1 MNRRAATSRLRA
13 LAGDTLVIGLV
24 ALAISAVALLVAFQ
38 AQNGLPFQSVYRVHV
53 QVPDAAK
60 LSKNADVRIGG
71 ARVGQVLAI
80 HAEPA
85 GRNHPPFAQLDLALN
100 RDVGPLP
107 ADTTAEVRL
116 ASVLG
121 GKFLD
126 LVPGHSARKIQADG
140 TLPLRNGL
148 PSIDTDTALQIF
160 NPASRRHIR
169 ALISELGVAFAG
181 RGTSINEF
189 IGASAQALPHAQRFL
204 RVLVSP
210 RTDLPGLISGFAD
223 AARTFAPIAPQLARV
238 IDRSARAFGAVD
250 AAGSTLDQALANAPG
265 AEKSSTDLLVT
276 LRPVLD
282 DAAAV
287 TRELQPAGAILP
299 QTLRRVDTSMRAAI
313 PVASKVTRLAPGI
326 DAALRAVDQFS
337 SDPASMGA
345 VKGLKGTDLATFGG
359 SAFIGL
365 GAILKTVAAAQ
376 LHCNVAG
383 IWMRNLA
390 SVSSE
395 GDAGGNWLRMIP
407 IFQNAQTTH
416 NAAPDP
422 DLHAN
427 FYPHENANECE
438 SGNEPYT
445 PGQLIGNPPGNQ
457 SKKVEVT
464 PPTGDGG

>member
-1 MNRRAATSRLRA
+1 MRPRATTSRLRA

-24 ALAISAVALLVAFQ
+24 ALAISAVALLIAFQ
-38 AQNGLPFQSVYRVHV
+38 AQNGLPLESVYRVHA

-80 HAEPA
+80 HAEPG
-85 GRNHPPFAQLDLALN
+85 GRNHPPYAQLDLALDT
-100 RDVGPLP
+100 DVDPLP

-126 LVPGHSARKIQADG
+126 LVPGRSARKIAEGG
-140 TLPLRNGL
+140 TIPLRNGL
-148 PSIDTDTALQIF
+148 PSIDTDTALQVF

-169 ALISELGVAFAG
+169 ALIGELGTSLAG
-181 RGTSINEF
+181 RGASINQA
-189 IGASAQALPHAQRFL
+189 IGASAVALPRAERFL
-204 RVLVSP
+204 RVLLSP
-210 RTDLPGLISGFAD
+210 NTDLRGFISGMAD
-223 AARTFAPIAPQLARV
+223 AAGAVAPIAPQLARV
-238 IDRSARAFGAVD
+238 IDRSARAFGAIE
-250 AAGSTLDQALANAPG
+250 AAGPALDQALANAPG
-265 AEKSSTDLLVT
+265 AERSSTDMLVA

-287 TRELQPAGAILP
+287 TRALQPAGAILP
-299 QTLRRVDTSMRAAI
+299 STLRRVDTSMRAAT
-313 PVASKVTRLAPGI
+313 PVAGQVTKLSPGI
-326 DAALRAVDQFS
+326 DAALKAVDQFS
-337 SDPASMGA
+337 SDPAALKA
-345 VKGLKGTDLATFGG
+345 VRALKDTDLATFGG

-365 GAILKTVAAAQ
+365 GAILRTVADAQ
-376 LHCNVAG
+376 LNCNVAG

-407 IFQNAQTTH
+407 IFQNAQTIHSAT
-416 NAAPDP
+416 PDP

-427 FYPHENANECE
+427 YYPHENASECE

-464 PPTGDGG
+464 PSTGDGG